1 MTFKDIFKNTDEI
14 QKFKDLYFS
23 AFPQE
28 ERVPFDFLQ
37 NKAITADNSQ
47 LLTVYHGDLFV
58 GILVLVFHDDMVFLW
73 YLAIDEKLQGKGYG
87 TKVLSVVEQKYKGR
101 RLVLN
106 IDEVADT
113 FDDFA
118 QRQKRHQ
125 FYIKNGYDDCHV
137 KTREKGVVY
146 QLMSKNG
153 NVPYDDYKQMMI
165 AYLGQELYNK
175 VYELVE

>member
-1 MTFKDIFKNTDEI
+1 MTFKDIFSHEGEI
-14 QKFKDLYFS
+14 QKFKDLYFN

-37 NKAITADNSQ
+37 NKIKYGNSK
-47 LLTVYHGDLFV
+47 LLTVYDDSTFV
-58 GILVLVFHDDMVFLW
+58 GLLVLVFHKDMVFLW
-73 YLAIDEKLQGKGYG
+73 YLAIDGKLRGKGYG
-87 TKVLSVVEQKYKGR
+87 TKVLQIVEQKHPGC

-106 IDEVADT
+106 IDEVDPK

-118 QRQKRHQ
+118 QRQKRHE
-125 FYIKNGYDDCHV
+125 FYIKNGYADCFV

-153 NVPYDDYKQMMI
+153 KVDYNDYKQMMI
-165 AYLGQELYNK
+165 AYLGEEIYSK

>member
-1 MTFKDIFKNTDEI
+1 MTFKDIFKSTDEI
-14 QKFKDLYFS
+14 QKFKELYFS

-28 ERVPFDFLQ
+28 ERVPFDFL
-37 NKAITADNSQ
+37 ADKVQYGNSN
-47 LLTVYHGDLFV
+47 LLTVYDGDLFV
-58 GILVLVFHDDMVFLW
+58 GILVLVFHKDMVFLW
-73 YLAIDEKLQGKGYG
+73 YLAIDDSLRGNGYG
-87 TKVLSVVEQKYKGR
+87 TKVLQVVEQKHSGC

-113 FDDFA
+113 FADFA

-153 NVPYDDYKQMMI
+153 NVPYNDYKQMMI
-165 AYLGQELYNK
+165 AYLGEELYNK

>member
-1 MTFKDIFKNTDEI
+1 MTFKDIFELTEEI
-14 QKFKDLYFS
+14 QKFKDLYFG

-28 ERVPFDFLQ
+28 ERVPFDFL
-37 NKAITADNSQ
+37 ADKVQFGNSK
-47 LLTVYHGDLFV
+47 LLTVYHENTFGGL
-58 GILVLVFHDDMVFLW
+58 LVLVFHKDMVFLW
-73 YLAIDEKLQGKGYG
+73 YLAIDGKLRGKGYG
-87 TKVLSVVEQKYKGR
+87 TKVLQIVEQKHSDC

-106 IDEVADT
+106 IDEVDQK

-118 QRQKRHQ
+118 QRQKRHE
-125 FYIKNGYDDCHV
+125 FYIKNGYADCFV

-153 NVPYDDYKQMMI
+153 KVNYSDYKQMMI
-165 AYLGQELYNK
+165 AYLGEELYNK